1 MITFE
6 QRLLMVL
13 EGIERELKNIREIL
27 ETDNYHGDKTEEND
41 ETNKD

>member
-1 MITFE
+1 MINYE

-13 EGIERELKNIREIL
+13 EGIERELKGIREEL
-27 ETDNYHGDKTEEND
+27 ANYHGDKTEKND

>member
-6 QRLLMVL
+6 QRLLVVL
-13 EGIERELKNIREIL
+13 EGIERELKSIREIM

-41 ETNKD
+41 ETD